1 MRMPVPSSMVASAP
15 LTGSTRQVDGW
26 GVTEIARRSFLCND
40 DGNNDSRDTA
50 VSKRRFLD
58 VRWCTFAL
66 DSASRVFP
74 YLLSPSSP
82 LSLSLPAPRNR
93 TLGFKRH
100 QYHLGRYSCA
110 KSAVLT
116 FTCLCKWG
124 DYVIFL
130 QNEVGMCP
138 GKYVGQGSI

>member
-1 MRMPVPSSMVASAP
+1 MRMPVPSSMVASANGEHEAGRRG
-15 LTGSTRQVDGW
+15 LTEMARQ
-26 GVTEIARRSFLCND
+26 SFLCDD

-50 VSKRRFLD
+50 VSKDDFLTYG
-58 VRWCTFAL
+58 RWCNFAL
-66 DSASRVFP
+66 GSASRVFP
-74 YLLSPSSP
+74 YLLSPSYP
-82 LSLSLPAPRNR
+82 LPPSLPAPPNR
-93 TLGFKRH
+93 TFGFKRH
-100 QYHLGRYSCA
+100 QCHLGRYSCA